1 MTGPPSEPDR
11 AAPPDEGPAA
21 PPPQAPRR
29 SRLPALT
36 LALAGALILVLGFVG
51 GIGVSRL
58 AGGGPQAGGGPGGTP
73 LTKQSAMMNGAGVT
87 LGTIERIDGDTVYV
101 KTPEGKTVEVTAS
114 DKTEVRVSSTAS
126 VDDLEPGENV
136 VVRGDADD
144 EGTVAADR
152 IDQGGELPTRPRQ
165 SRSP

>member
-1 MTGPPSEPDR
+1 MTAPLDEPDR

-21 PPPQAPRR
+21 PPPPAPRR
-29 SRLPALT
+29 SRLPTLT
-36 LALAGALILVLGFVG
+36 LALAGVLVLVLGFVG

-58 AGGGPQAGGGPGGTP
+58 TGGGPQAGGPGGTP
-73 LTKQSAMMNGAGVT
+73 LTKQSAMVDGAGVT
-87 LGTIERIDGDTVYV
+87 LGTIERIDGNTVYV
-101 KTPEGKTVEVTAS
+101 KTPDGKTVKVNAS

-144 EGTVAADR
+144 KGSVEADR
-152 IDQGGELPTRPRQ
+152 IDQGGDLPTRSGRTRGP
-165 SRSP
+165 